1 MLSGA
6 EPPQVIGPEFLP
18 NCLKIAVIVALGFC
32 QFSALGQGVSE
43 TAPATAGSKPA
54 TTEPARTKAPKPQ
67 MNKDSGKPWS
77 VMMYGGVGSGSNIS
91 QFFTFDAEFENSQ
104 FVGLVLNDKMFNFWR
119 HFHFEL
125 EGQVIRHVGRQNN
138 WEFNALYV
146 LRLRTF
152 PWDKFLDTSFA
163 AGQGLSYAT
172 SPPRIE
178 VERHPNDNA
187 QFLHYLMFELAFALP
202 KAPEWELVTR
212 IHHRSGVFGLFGG
225 VHGGS
230 NFAALGLRYNF

>member
-1 MLSGA
+1 M
-6 EPPQVIGPEFLP
+6 PNFIKITVI
-18 NCLKIAVIVALGFC
+18 IALGFC
-32 QFSALGQGVSE
+32 QFPALGQKASE
-43 TAPATAGSKPA
+43 LAPKSAPSTPA
-54 TTEPARTKAPKPQ
+54 AAEPAPSTAV
-67 MNKDSGKPWS
+67 NKEAEKPWS

-104 FVGLVLNDKMFNFWR
+104 FFGLVLNDKIFNFWR
-119 HFHFEL
+119 HFRFEL

-152 PWDKFLDTSFA
+152 PWDRFLDTSFA

-172 SPPRIE
+172 SPPQIE
-178 VERHPNDNA
+178 VKRHPNDNA

-202 KAPEWELVTR
+202 EIPDWELVAR

>member
-1 MLSGA
+1 MPFGTSS
-6 EPPQVIGPEFLP
+6 PQITGPEFLP
-18 NCLKIAVIVALGFC
+18 NFLNIAVIAALSIFP
-32 QFSALGQGVSE
+32 FAASGQNVSE
-43 TAPATAGSKPA
+43 KGPKPAASKPA
-54 TTEPARTKAPKPQ
+54 TAKAAPTKAPNRPAI
-67 MNKDSGKPWS
+67 KDDGKPWS

-91 QFFTFDAEFENSQ
+91 QFFTFDAEFEDSQ
-104 FVGLVLNDKMFNFWR
+104 FIGLVLNDKMFNFWR
-119 HFHFEL
+119 HFRFEL
-125 EGQVIRHVGRQNN
+125 EGQVVRHVGKQNN

-152 PWDKFLDTSFA
+152 PWDRYLDTSLA

-172 SPPRIE
+172 SPPEIE

-202 KAPEWELVTR
+202 ENPDWELVTR

>member
-1 MLSGA
+1 MRK
-6 EPPQVIGPEFLP
+6 F
-18 NCLKIAVIVALGFC
+18 LKIGVFIAIVACPVAVF
-32 QFSALGQGVSE
+32 GQDISQ
-43 TAPATAGSKPA
+43 TTPKPA
-54 TTEPARTKAPKPQ
+54 VTDPDTARAARAKSPAKPV
-67 MNKDSGKPWS
+67 KEDGGKPWS
-77 VMMYGGVGSGSNIS
+77 VMLYGGIGSGSNIS

-104 FVGLVLNDKMFNFWR
+104 FFGVALNDKMFNFWR
-119 HFHFEL
+119 HFRFEL
-125 EGQVIRHVGRQNN
+125 EGQVVRHVGKQNN

-152 PWDKFLDTSFA
+152 PWDKFLDTSLA

-172 SPPRIE
+172 SPPQIE

-202 KAPEWELVTR
+202 KLPNWELAAR

-230 NFAALGLRYNF
+230 NFAALGLRYHF